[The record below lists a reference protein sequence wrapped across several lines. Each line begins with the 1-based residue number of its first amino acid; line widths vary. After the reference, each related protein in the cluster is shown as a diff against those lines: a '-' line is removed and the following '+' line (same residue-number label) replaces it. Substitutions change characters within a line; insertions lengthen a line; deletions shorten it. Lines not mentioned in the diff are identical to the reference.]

1 VAELMAV
8 AFASEDYIE
17 VDITTEEKELS
28 FEHEVTQVAILSKVD
43 CYVKF
48 ESRDRKAIFHP
59 KDLIFIWHIPCRRL
73 YVRAVSESGK
83 FYAWGE
89 II

>member
-1 VAELMAV
+1 MAV

-17 VDITTEEKELS
+17 ADITTEEKELS
-28 FEHEVTQVAILSKVD
+28 FEHEVTAVLILSKVD

-48 ESRDRKAIFHP
+48 NERTAKEV
-59 KDLIFIWHIPCRRL
+59 FIPANFPLVWPVICRRL
-73 YVRAVSESGK
+73 YVRAVSEKGK

-89 II
+89 VV